1 MFDCIFLKYVYV
13 CTVYVWHLNLKDS
26 SLKIEHYGIIYSP
39 SSFNFDVMTFD
50 VDFLWKT

>member
-39 SSFNFDVMTFD
+39 SSFDFEVMTLD